1 MTDDPNG
8 AEPTQKTQPKT
19 GRPIDIPVPSREAVG
34 DAFERLAKTDDPDAK
49 GSDARRADK

>member
-8 AEPTQKTQPKT
+8 AKPTQKTQPKT
-19 GRPIDIPVPSREAVG
+19 GRPIDIPVPSREADG
-34 DAFERLAKTDDPDAK
+34 DAFERLAKADDPDAK